1 MELDELIAPV
11 AEVKATGSQ
20 KGGGFEAVVSVFGNV
35 DRGGDRMI
43 PGAFKSS
50 LRSPDQ
56 GGRGFPPIVWS
67 HLWGVVP
74 VGKTMQAEEVTGF
87 KTEKGAVVDGLYLAG
102 EFFVDSHQTAKEVYT
117 AMTEKGGDGLPPLRD
132 WSFGYTAKKV
142 VQRGDPEFE
151 PLNKGHIRDLV
162 EVDLLEAGPTL
173 VGMNP
178 AAATVGM
185 KALRASTLGQL
196 VEELKTG
203 ARNSAED
210 KAMLQQIHDLTTDL
224 GIDCAPVGTAGLR
237 PSSQLGATLFKV
249 ATKGYDDV
257 DRYAIYLLT
266 SMIEAGAGFIQGE
279 EDPADVERM
288 RQLMLELAAM
298 LADEIGED
306 EPDSGGGD
314 VVEMVGQMI
323 DGLPTSGEHKRTK
336 KTDEKTLSAADLAL
350 LAGPMPLPA
359 FAGETNPEGG

>member
-1 MELDELIAPV
+1 MELDELIAPL
-11 AEVKATGSQ
+11 AQVKATGSE
-20 KGGGFEAVVSVFGNV
+20 KSGGFEAVVSVFGNV

-50 LRSPDQ
+50 LRSPDE

-74 VGKTMQAEEVTGF
+74 VGKTMEAEEVTGF
-87 KTEKGAVVDGLYLAG
+87 KTEKGSVVDGLYLAG

-117 AMTEKGGDGLPPLRD
+117 AMTSKGGDGLPPLRD
-132 WSFGYTAKKV
+132 WSFGYSAKRV

-185 KALRASTLGQL
+185 KALRASTLQQL
-196 VEELKTG
+196 VAELKVG

-210 KAMLQQIHDLTTDL
+210 TKMLQQIHDLTTDL
-224 GIDCAPVGTAGLR
+224 GVKCAKGLHA
-237 PSSQLGATLFKV
+237 PATSPQLAATLFKSLG
-249 ATKGYDDV
+249 AKGYDDV

-279 EDPADVERM
+279 EDPADVDRM

-298 LADEIGED
+298 LADEIGEA
-306 EPDSGGGD
+306 EPDTGGD
-314 VVEMVGQMI
+314 VVEMVGQML
-323 DGLPTSGEHKRTK
+323 DALPTSGEHKRAKT
-336 KTDEKTLSAADLAL
+336 TDEKNRPSDADVAALI
-350 LAGPMPLPA
+350 AGPLPLPA
-359 FAGETNPEGG
+359 FAGASPE